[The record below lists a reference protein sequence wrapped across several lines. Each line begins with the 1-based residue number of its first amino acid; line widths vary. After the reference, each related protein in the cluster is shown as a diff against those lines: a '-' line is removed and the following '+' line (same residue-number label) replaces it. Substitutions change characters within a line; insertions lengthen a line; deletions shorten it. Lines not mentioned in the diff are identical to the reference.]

1 MENLT
6 ENKSVLSV
14 EELKEAIDLSSDY
27 SRNLCD
33 YSGHY
38 YLCDAITEI
47 ADNNTSIYYSD
58 IIKYISNNVE
68 KVNDAIEEM
77 GWDGCGSDLYK
88 AGQMAEFLDI
98 ERQIYD
104 ELDNAMLNYCYNYI
118 LYDLKINEI
127 TPEQKDEIE
136 NLCKNVD
143 NNESFDYFEEA
154 LTELFSPEDAET
166 EED

>member
-6 ENKSVLSV
+6 ENKSMLSV
-14 EELKEAIDLSSDY
+14 DELKGAVSLNCDY
-27 SRNLCD
+27 SRDLCD
-33 YSGHY
+33 YSGHCY
-38 YLCDAITEI
+38 ICDAISEI

-58 IIKYISNNVE
+58 IVRYISYNVE

-104 ELDNAMLNYCYNYI
+104 ELDESMLICCYNYI
-118 LYDLKINEI
+118 LQELKIKEI

-136 NLCKNVD
+136 KLCCNID
-143 NNESFDYFEEA
+143 NNETFDYFEDA
-154 LTELFSPEDAET
+154 LTELFAPKEDET

>member
-6 ENKSVLSV
+6 KKAFLT
-14 EELKEAIDLSSDY
+14 EELKDAIALSCDF

-38 YLCDAITEI
+38 YICDAITDI
-47 ADNNTSIYYSD
+47 ADNNTSICYSD
-58 IIKYISNNVE
+58 IIKYISENVE

-88 AGQMAEFLDI
+88 AGQTAEFLDI

-104 ELDNAMLNYCYNYI
+104 ELDESMLNYCYNYI
-118 LYDLKINEI
+118 LYELKINEI

-136 NLCKNVD
+136 NLCCNVD
-143 NNESFDYFEEA
+143 NNETFDYFEDE
-154 LTELFSPEDAET
+154 LTDLFSPKEDET
-166 EED
+166 EEN

>member
-143 NNESFDYFEEA
+143 NNESFDYFEDA
-154 LTELFSPEDAET
+154 LTELFAPEDDET
-166 EED
+166 EEN

>member
-1 MENLT
+1 MKNLT
-6 ENKSVLSV
+6 VNALSV
-14 EELKEAIDLSSDY
+14 KELKEAIALNCDY

-33 YSGHY
+33 YSGRS
-38 YLCDAITEI
+38 YLCDAISEI
-47 ADNNTSIYYSD
+47 ADNNTSIYYSE
-58 IIKYISNNVE
+58 ISEYISKNVE

-98 ERQIYD
+98 EHQIYA
-104 ELDNAMLNYCYNYI
+104 ELDEAMLNYCYNYV
-118 LYDLKINEI
+118 LYELKINEI

-136 NLCKNVD
+136 NLCCNID
-143 NNESFDYFEEA
+143 NNESFDCFEDA
-154 LTELFSPEDAET
+154 LTELFAPEDDET